1 MPEVAM
7 AHKKSGKSVASA
19 PPPSGFRWF
28 FGHIFG
34 LARKQ
39 GGLLAICATVIW
51 CAHEFARVAIAFAG
65 ATSIADIT
73 VKVLASIQAVW
84 TLSIS
89 LAGISVALYWRER
102 SLHRKIRERL
112 TRRITDLEIKID
124 PARTSSKLTSE
135 GLTRKEDE

>member
-1 MPEVAM
+1 M
-7 AHKKSGKSVASA
+7 ANKKPGKPAAIA

-28 FGHIFG
+28 FGHIFS

-39 GGLLAICATVIW
+39 GGLLAICGTVIW

-65 ATSIADIT
+65 STSIADIT
-73 VKVLASIQAVW
+73 VKVLASIQTVW

-89 LAGISVALYWRER
+89 VSGVSIALYWRER
-102 SLHRKIRERL
+102 SLHRKTRERL
-112 TRRITDLEIKID
+112 TGRITALEIKID
-124 PARTSSKLTSE
+124 PSRTSSKLTSE